1 MLYRKVINFVR
12 CVTFLSTQNFGYSM
26 NGLSSSVVSGRVLGN
41 ATGPLASCFPSSTSL
56 DKSDIPVTL
65 GKNKTHTRERER
77 EKEREREREYVS
89 RICVSRVLVGF
100 ILVGDISLS
109 ARRYRASPGSKTFR
123 PYADKP

>member
-41 ATGPLASCFPSSTSL
+41 TTGPLAPCFPSSTSL

-65 GKNKTHTRERER
+65 GKNKTYTR
-77 EKEREREREYVS
+77 EREREREYVS